1 MGMPQGPPSRSCEW
15 GPRMDT
21 EEGSCALPFRS
32 FRNGRAAQHQT
43 RPEAGPGPRVQGA
56 DSDREQVRA
65 SHPSRVRRATARPSS
80 PLFLLAALGAR
91 SQCLFL
97 SMDFCAKRNYPN
109 SGRPGRW
116 GRGVAPSVQPY
127 VFPFDQRLSKSGI
140 PPLWES
146 GCVCGRRE
154 HFPGWLLEWLPLS
167 DSVSVP
173 PNCSVRCDVG
183 REFLG
188 ELV

>member
-21 EEGSCALPFRS
+21 EEGSYALPFCS

-65 SHPSRVRRATARPSS
+65 SHPGRVRRATARPSS
-80 PLFLLAALGAR
+80 PLFLPAAPGAR
-91 SQCLFL
+91 SRCLFL

-109 SGRPGRW
+109 FGRPGRW
-116 GRGVAPSVQPY
+116 GRGVAPSAQPY
-127 VFPFDQRLSKSGI
+127 IFPFDQRLSSLGFL
-140 PPLWES
+140 P
-146 GCVCGRRE
+146 CGSR
-154 HFPGWLLEWLPLS
+154 GA
-167 DSVSVP
+167 SVDGGSIF
-173 PNCSVRCDVG
+173 VG
-183 REFLG
+183 GF
-188 ELV
+188 